1 MRTTVYGTTC
11 LHISAMRGHLPV
23 AQHLAGLLCGRLL
36 PLLAAGGETAA
47 ELADAAGHLAVR
59 YALLAAGAA

>member
-1 MRTTVYGTTC
+1 MRTTVFGTTC
-11 LHISAMRGHLPV
+11 LHISAMRGHLP
-23 AQHLAGLLCGRLL
+23 GRLL
-36 PLLAAGGETAA
+36 PLRAAGGETAA